1 MSTNSVAMVSEYYA
15 DAKTSPTLIRL
26 PEDLDEV
33 DGVMQRFIPSS
44 GFEGKNGFMTILRDG
59 RQLEEVAGDDQL

>member
-1 MSTNSVAMVSEYYA
+1 MALDVSMNH
-15 DAKTSPTLIRL
+15 TLIRL

-33 DGVMQRFIPSS
+33 DGVMQSFIPSS